1 MLQNVTASFYGYRES
16 GCGGCQG
23 DVGVVHDIAG
33 DGGSVADPDEGRPG
47 NTETV
52 W

>member
-1 MLQNVTASFYGYRES
+1 MTGRFYGNRES
-16 GCGGCQG
+16 RCGGCQG
-23 DVGVVHDIAG
+23 DVRAVHDIAG
-33 DGGSVADPDEGRPG
+33 DGGSVADPDEGQPG